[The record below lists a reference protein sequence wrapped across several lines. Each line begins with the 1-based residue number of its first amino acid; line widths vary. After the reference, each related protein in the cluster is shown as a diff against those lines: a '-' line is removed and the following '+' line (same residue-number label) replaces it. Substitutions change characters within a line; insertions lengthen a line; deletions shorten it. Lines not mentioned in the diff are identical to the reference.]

1 MKKKQTFII
10 FTLMGFL
17 TALMSSCTYTNPA
30 FPEEIRKYFPY
41 EEGQLL
47 TFKNA
52 DNKTEQYNIN
62 SVFID
67 KEEKHPWNCKCE
79 RHDAS
84 MVFGGHKTRR
94 IEGSVYAFAQ
104 TEHIENGLNIDI
116 SFKNMDGDSVSSF
129 SKIIPCDPFS
139 ESVVN
144 DIGDTIVIAN
154 ELGDVT
160 IVRNE
165 GIIEYTIYGTKW
177 TLVE

>member
-1 MKKKQTFII
+1 MKKIFILFI
-10 FTLMGFL
+10 GAF
-17 TALMSSCTYTNPA
+17 ALLFASCTYTNPA
-30 FPEEIRKYFPY
+30 FPEKIIKYFPY

-52 DNKTEQYNIN
+52 DNKIEQYNIN

-67 KEEKHPWNCKCE
+67 KEEKHQWNCKCK
-79 RHDAS
+79 RNHAFMD
-84 MVFGGHKTRR
+84 FGGKKTRR
-94 IEGSVYAFAQ
+94 IEGSVYAGTQ
-104 TEHIENGLNIDI
+104 TEHSESGLNINI

-129 SKIIPCDPFS
+129 TKIIPCDPFS

-144 DIGDTIVIAN
+144 DIGDTIMIAN

-177 TLVE
+177 TLVEQ